1 MFFLFITGNG
11 MTFIDPTLWVL
22 LVFVALGMI
31 SHNSAVTIAM
41 LVLLIIRV
49 SPLQQFLPWVEKY
62 GLTIGIVILTVGM
75 MAPIASGK
83 ISASAMLSSFAS
95 WPSVIAILIGIAVSW
110 LGGRGV
116 TLMTMQPHLVTGLL
130 VGTVIGV
137 ALFKGVP
144 VGPLIAAG
152 ILSLLVGKA

>member
-1 MFFLFITGNG
+1 